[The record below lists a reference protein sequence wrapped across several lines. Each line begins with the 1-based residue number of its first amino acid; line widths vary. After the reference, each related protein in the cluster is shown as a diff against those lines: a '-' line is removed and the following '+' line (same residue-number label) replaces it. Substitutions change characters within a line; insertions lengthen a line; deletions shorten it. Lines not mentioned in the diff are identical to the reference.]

1 MDSLDIR
8 VLNERDYEDILVG
21 WWNDWGME
29 APNKEFLPD
38 NGKGGIMVLDEGV
51 PVCAG
56 FMYAT
61 NSKVAWVDW
70 IVSNKQYRK
79 KPYRR
84 VAIALLLDTL
94 TNVARNAGYSYSYAL
109 VKNNNLINHYVGV
122 GYTETCEYTNELIK
136 KL

>member
-1 MDSLDIR
+1 MDSLNIR
-8 VLNERDYEDILVG
+8 VLNETDYQEILVG
-21 WWNDWGME
+21 WWKDWGME
-29 APNKEFLPD
+29 PPNKEFLPD
-38 NGKGGIMVLDEGV
+38 EGSGGIMVLDDDM

-70 IVSNKQYRK
+70 IVSNKKYRK
-79 KPYRR
+79 KPNRR

-94 TNVARNAGYSYSYAL
+94 TNAAKNAGFSYSYAL
-109 VKNNNLINHYVGV
+109 VKNNDLVRHYVNV